1 MSAERFEG
9 IIGSPRNFLEEEI
22 EKDIRA
28 GKVPKDIQ
36 TRFPPEPNGFLHIG
50 HSKAICINFGI
61 AQKYGGKTNLR
72 FDDTNPAT
80 EDTAF
85 VDAIKKD
92 IKWLG
97 FDWDKECYASDYFGE
112 LYEFANQLIKAG
124 LAYVDDSTA
133 EEIAE
138 QKGVPTEPGTASP
151 YRDRSV
157 EDNLRLF
164 EGMKNGEYEDGARVL
179 RAKISTTSSN
189 MHMRDPL
196 LYRIKKETHHR
207 TGDTWNIYPMYDFGH
222 GQSDA
227 IEEITHSLCS
237 LEFRHHRPLYNWMIE
252 KLEIYPSRQIEFAR
266 MNVEY
271 MITSKRKLKRL
282 IEENLVSGWDD
293 PRMSTLSGLRRRG
306 YPAAAIREFCDKVGV
321 AKRDNLVEMSLL
333 ESCVRDE
340 LNKTSKR
347 VMAVLDPIKVT
358 ITNYTKDGELLT
370 IDNNPEDEN
379 SGSRE
384 VSFSKDLYIERDDFM
399 MEPPKKF
406 FRMGIDRNVRL
417 KGAYIL
423 NCHHAVTNG
432 DGKVL
437 EVLCTYYPDSKSGSD
452 ISGVKA
458 KGTLHWVDQATAIDA
473 EVRLYDRLF
482 TDPKPDGHEDKDFLE
497 FYNKDSLKVVTAK
510 AEAELKSATPGE
522 QFQFMR
528 KGYYVA
534 DESSTSDTPVFNR
547 TVTLKDS
554 WKKMQK
560 RK

>member
-1 MSAERFEG
+1 M
-9 IIGSPRNFLEEEI
+9 IG
-22 EKDIRA
+22 
-28 GKVPKDIQ
+28 
-36 TRFPPEPNGFLHIG
+36 
-50 HSKAICINFGI
+50 
-61 AQKYGGKTNLR
+61 
-72 FDDTNPAT
+72 
-80 EDTAF
+80 
-85 VDAIKKD
+85 
-92 IKWLG
+92 
-97 FDWDKECYASDYFGE
+97 DKECYASDYFGE
-112 LYEFANQLIKAG
+112 LYEFAKILINKG
-124 LAYVDDSTA
+124 LAYVDDSTP

-138 QKGVPTEPGTASP
+138 QKGIPTEPGTASP
-151 YRDRSV
+151 YRNRSV
-157 EDNLRLF
+157 EENLRLF
-164 EGMKNGEYEDGARVL
+164 EGMKKGEYEDGARVL

-196 LYRIKKETHHR
+196 LYRIKKESHHR

-252 KLEIYPSRQIEFAR
+252 NLEIYPSRQIEFAR

-306 YPAAAIREFCDKVGV
+306 YPAAAIREFCEKVGV

-358 ITNYTKDGELLT
+358 ITNYQKESELLT

-384 VSFSKDLYIERDDFM
+384 VSFSKNIYIERDDFM
-399 MEPPKKF
+399 MDPPKKF

-432 DGKVL
+432 EGKVL

-452 ISGVKA
+452 NSGVKA

-497 FYNKDSLKVVTAK
+497 FYNKDSLKVLTAK
-510 AEAELKSATPGE
+510 AEAELQNATSGE

-534 DESSTSDTPVFNR
+534 DESSSLDSPVFNR